1 MKMYKET
8 GKEKMIRFSIISAI
22 AAVTLY
28 LFVSQYTPTS
38 DPAVVQPEQNQ
49 VKQMTVVLQEINE
62 EHHAPKLAMV
72 KEHENQPMLIIYEV
86 DVESNY
92 RFETQYAINLAD
104 APTDIKRDEVSDGVW
119 LKNEDSKWTYYDRE
133 LEQVKREEKN
143 ISKDQATFS
152 VDINEV
158 DSKQYELQIK
168 NEDGTVLKKELDEEP
183 LSVVR
188 LSEQN
193 DLWFVVFEKN
203 TILLV
208 P

>member
-1 MKMYKET
+1 MYKET

-28 LFVSQYTPTS
+28 LFVSQYTPT
-38 DPAVVQPEQNQ
+38 DNQAVVQPEKNE
-49 VKQMTVVLQEINE
+49 VKQMAVVLQELNQQNDT
-62 EHHAPKLAMV
+62 PKLAMV

-86 DVESNY
+86 DVASNY
-92 RFETQYAINLAD
+92 RFETQFAVNLED
-104 APTDIKRDEVSDGVW
+104 APTDIKRDEASDGVW
-119 LKNEDSKWTYYDRE
+119 LQTEDNSWTYYNPQ

-143 ISKDQATFS
+143 ISEEQATFT
-152 VDINEV
+152 VNIKEI
-158 DSKQYELQIK
+158 DSKQYELQIH

-183 LSVVR
+183 LSIVR
-188 LSEQN
+188 LSEQK
-193 DLWFVVFEKN
+193 DLWFVLFEKD

>member
-1 MKMYKET
+1 MYKET

-28 LFVSQYTPTS
+28 LFVSQYTPT
-38 DPAVVQPEQNQ
+38 DEQAIVQPEKNQ
-49 VKQMTVVLQEINE
+49 VKQMAVVLQEINE
-62 EHHAPKLAMV
+62 QHNAPKLAMV
-72 KEHENQPMLIIYEV
+72 KEHEGQPMLIIYEV
-86 DVESNY
+86 DVASNY
-92 RFETQYAINLAD
+92 RFETQFAMNLED

-119 LKNEDSKWTYYDRE
+119 LKTEDNSWTYYDSQ
-133 LEQVKREEKN
+133 LEQVKREENN
-143 ISKDQATFS
+143 ISKEQPTFS

-158 DSKQYELQIK
+158 DSKQYELQIH
-168 NEDGTVLKKELDEEP
+168 NEDGTVLKKELNEEP

-188 LSEQN
+188 LSEQK
-193 DLWFVVFEKN
+193 DLWFVMFEKD